1 MDLRPGL
8 RVRARGLIWDVIAIE
23 SGTERECLDLR
34 CVDGDMAGLEW
45 QLFVPPDRS
54 NVSRNRLIR
63 NSRRRL
69 SLWRLLHRAHILN
82 ALPGATSF
90 VVREPG
96 RIRIEPYQL
105 VPLMRALDMP
115 RPRLLLA
122 DGVGFGKTIQAGL
135 IAAELIARRR
145 AHRILIVV
153 PSGPLLWQWEQ
164 ETRLRFGLKF
174 TLVTNAA
181 ELWDIRRAHEL
192 GANPFDAVSLC
203 ITALDFAK
211 QDHVLEE
218 LERSAWDLVIIDEAH
233 HCIGYSQMPQEN
245 TYRRRLAEVLA
256 CRSDGLLLV
265 TATPHDGH
273 DAHFAS
279 LIALLDP
286 SLVDGAGG
294 FVGRDYRRHVIRRL
308 KSHIRDPYTR
318 RSVVPSPSR
327 HSREG
332 RRRW

>member
-1 MDLRPGL
+1 M
-8 RVRARGLIWDVIAIE
+8 
-23 SGTERECLDLR
+23 
-34 CVDGDMAGLEW
+34 
-45 QLFVPPDRS
+45 
-54 NVSRNRLIR
+54 
-63 NSRRRL
+63 
-69 SLWRLLHRAHILN
+69 HRAHVLN

-96 RIRIEPYQL
+96 RIRVEPYQL

-122 DGVGFGKTIQAGL
+122 DGVGLGKTIQAGL

-145 AHRILIVV
+145 AHRILIVA

-181 ELWDIRRAHEL
+181 ELWEIRRAHEL

-233 HCIGYSQMPQEN
+233 HCVGYSQMSQEN

-256 CRSDGLLLV
+256 RRSDGMLLV

-308 KSHIRDPYTR
+308 KSHIRDPHTGA
-318 RSVVPSPSR
+318 PLFQSPSC

-332 RRRW
+332 RCRW